1 MQAFIYMSNF
11 ARALKRVGEVWLSM
25 ARDVYVEDG
34 RKMKTIA
41 PDGKAGTVELK
52 RPVID
57 DVGAVTTENDFEK
70 AMFDV
75 VVDVGPSS
83 QSRRAATVRAVTGLL
98 AISDDPTTRQVL
110 TSVAIAN
117 MEGEGLTDVRDYF
130 RSQLVQAG
138 VYKPTEEEAQAMQQA
153 AANAKPDANQ
163 VLAQSLAE
171 EATAKAAK
179 ARADTVLTVA
189 NAEKARADTARI
201 EAETLATVATLDAG
215 SRAQFGGQQ
224 E

>member
-1 MQAFIYMSNF
+1 
-11 ARALKRVGEVWLSM
+11 
-25 ARDVYVEDG
+25 
-34 RKMKTIA
+34 
-41 PDGKAGTVELK
+41 
-52 RPVID
+52 
-57 DVGAVTTENDFEK
+57 
-70 AMFDV
+70 MFDV

-83 QSRRAATVRAVTGLL
+83 QSRRAATVRAVTALM

-138 VYKPTEEEAQAMQQA
+138 VYKPTEEEAAQMQQA
-153 AANAKPDANQ
+153 AANARPDANQ

-201 EAETLATVATLDAG
+201 EAETLKTVATLDAG

-224 E
+224 D